1 MAKAPGTHQRGEAV
15 QQRRARGAGHLE
27 QAPDAA
33 LPAESTLHRF
43 LDRALFQ
50 FEATTLVALLLVTF
64 VQPTIG
70 RAGIPTWGLVLGYLV
85 YSLVVELLRNRIP
98 QLHAFLHKYVLNLLV
113 SACVYFLG
121 ASPGGALFV
130 LFFLDVACAT
140 ASLTLQGSLRYT
152 AAAILLVTVIDP
164 SFPTWSLAQGGI
176 QDTGVRAVMLALF
189 GVGTA
194 ILRGRLQLEHEAAE
208 EVRTAAERLEQLDHV
223 RSEFIETVSHELQ
236 TPLTAARAALV
247 LLQMSIAERLQHDER
262 GLLDNARRNVERLG
276 LLINDLLAHNQL
288 EAGTLHLEREPSDL
302 RAVVMDALST
312 VSPLVREKGQ
322 ELEVDL
328 PQPLPALVDAQQ
340 FELVL
345 VNLLSNAHRHTPAS
359 SRIQITGRV
368 EDSLV
373 VLSVRDNGPGI
384 PAAELERIFQRF
396 HRLGTPETGSG
407 LGLAI
412 ARAVVEL
419 HGGRI
424 WAESQPGAGTTFFVA
439 LPHTSSEGRL

>member
-1 MAKAPGTHQRGEAV
+1 
-15 QQRRARGAGHLE
+15 LE
-27 QAPDAA
+27 PSPDAS

-43 LDRALFQ
+43 LDRTLFQ
-50 FEATTLVALLLVTF
+50 FEAATLVALLLITF
-64 VQPTIG
+64 VQPTAG
-70 RAGIPTWGLVLGYLV
+70 RSGIPTWGLVLGYLG
-85 YSLVVELLRNRIP
+85 YSLVVELIRNRIP

-113 SACVYFLG
+113 SAFVYFLG

-140 ASLTLQGSLRYT
+140 VSLTLRGSLRYT
-152 AAAILLVTVIDP
+152 AAAITLMSVIDP
-164 SFPTWSLAQGGI
+164 TFPTWSLAHGGI

-194 ILRGRLQLEHEAAE
+194 ILRGRLQMEHEAAE
-208 EVRTAAERLEQLDHV
+208 AVRSAAERLEELDHV

-247 LLQMSIAERLQHDER
+247 LLQTSTAERLQRDEQ

-288 EAGTLHLEREPSDL
+288 EAGTLRLDREPSDL

-322 ELEVDL
+322 QLEVDL
-328 PQPLPALVDAQQ
+328 PQPLPAFVDAQQ
-340 FELVL
+340 MEHVL
-345 VNLLSNAHRHTPAS
+345 VNLLANAHRHTPAG
-359 SRIQITGRV
+359 SRIAITGRV
-368 EDSLV
+368 ENRIVL
-373 VLSVRDNGPGI
+373 LSVCDNGPGI
-384 PAAELERIFQRF
+384 PAEELEGIFRRF
-396 HRLGTPETGSG
+396 HRLGTSENGSG

-412 ARAVVEL
+412 CRAVVEL

-424 WAESQPGAGTTFFVA
+424 WAESAPGAGTTFFVA

>member
-1 MAKAPGTHQRGEAV
+1 M
-15 QQRRARGAGHLE
+15 E
-27 QAPDAA
+27 QVPDAI
-33 LPAESTLHRF
+33 LPAESPLHRF
-43 LDRALFQ
+43 LDRTLFQ
-50 FEATTLVALLLVTF
+50 FETATLAALLLVTL

-70 RAGIPTWGLVLGYLV
+70 RIGIPTWMLVLGFLV
-85 YSLVVELLRNRIP
+85 SNLLVEFVRGRVTR
-98 QLHAFLHKYVLNLLV
+98 LHAFLHKYVLSLFV
-113 SACVYFLG
+113 SAIVYFLG
-121 ASPGGALFV
+121 TGPGGPLFI
-130 LFFLDVACAT
+130 LFLLDVACAA
-140 ASLTLQGSLRYT
+140 ASLTLGASLLYT
-152 AAAILLVTVIDP
+152 AAAIALVSVIDA
-164 SFPTWSLAQGGI
+164 SFPTWSLAHGGI
-176 QDTGVRAVMLALF
+176 QDTGVRVVTLALF
-189 GVGTA
+189 GMGAA
-194 ILRGRLQLEHEAAE
+194 ILRGRLRLEHEAAE
-208 EVRTAAERLEQLDHV
+208 EVRNAAERLAALDHV
-223 RSEFIETVSHELQ
+223 RNEFIETVSHELQ

-328 PQPLPALVDAQQ
+328 PQPLPALVDVQQ
-340 FELVL
+340 LELVL

-368 EDSLV
+368 EASEV

-396 HRLGTPETGSG
+396 HRLGAPETGSG

-424 WAESQPGAGTTFFVA
+424 WAESRPGAGTTFFVA
-439 LPHTSSEGRL
+439 LPHASSEGGL